1 MNDLSSQ
8 IKKKYNAYNYL
19 DIISKQS
26 FRENRETLIHS
37 WKDMMK
43 IFFSKI
49 GCCKKDKHF
58 INKEIMFERGLERY
72 LYNLDI
78 FSYFSKMREVDI
90 LKHIL
95 FSPEQKI
102 LIDFLSKPSISLIIN
117 NKESP
122 LAPSLNSFENNEDG
136 INNLYNSFVKCNK
149 HFLKRKNENHNKLL
163 ELTSY
168 ELFQLI
174 HEEENVNNET

>member
-1 MNDLSSQ
+1 
-8 IKKKYNAYNYL
+8 
-19 DIISKQS
+19 
-26 FRENRETLIHS
+26 
-37 WKDMMK
+37 
-43 IFFSKI
+43 
-49 GCCKKDKHF
+49 
-58 INKEIMFERGLERY
+58 
-72 LYNLDI
+72 
-78 FSYFSKMREVDI
+78 MRKADI

-149 HFLKRKNENHNKLL
+149 HFLKRKNENHKKLL